1 MCVCVCVYACMC
13 SGMHVTDV
21 CMNACVRVCMQVC
34 VICVVSTDTE
44 MLCAVRDYRGNYKII
59 KCGE

>member
-1 MCVCVCVYACMC
+1 M
-13 SGMHVTDV
+13 TDV

-59 KCGE
+59 KCGG